1 MRGVTLKQL
10 RALRAVAD
18 TGSVTAAAR
27 ELFVTAPA
35 ISMQIRQF
43 EQIAGLPLLE
53 RAGEKFVLT
62 SAGREALRAARTV
75 DAAIDEL
82 DTALETLRGG
92 VAGHVSV
99 GLVSTAKYFAP
110 RIVGA
115 FARTHPGVK
124 VTMTVGNREQMLKA
138 LRDFSIDI
146 AIMGRPPEDQSC
158 IADPIGDHPHLIVA
172 EPGHRLARRRKF
184 DPPLLTEET
193 FVVRE
198 PGSGTRNLMERFLE
212 QAGVAPR
219 YGLEIDSNETIKQ
232 AVMAGLGVAFISAHT
247 VAAEL
252 AEGRLVKLDV
262 RGLPVVRTWYVMRR
276 RDRRP
281 LPAVREMQEFIVANR
296 ADFLP
301 TET

>member
-1 MRGVTLKQL
+1 MRGVTLRQL

-18 TGSVTAAAR
+18 TGSVTGAAR

-53 RAGEKFVLT
+53 RAGDRFVLT
-62 SAGREALRAARTV
+62 AAGREALRACRAV
-75 DAAIDEL
+75 DAAIDDFE
-82 DTALETLRGG
+82 TTLETLRGG
-92 VAGHVSV
+92 VAGRVSV

-110 RIVGA
+110 RMVGA
-115 FARTHPGVK
+115 FAKSHPGVK
-124 VTMTVGNREQMLKA
+124 VSMTVGNREEMLQG

-146 AIMGRPPEDQSC
+146 AIMGRPPEDHSC
-158 IADPIGDHPHLIVA
+158 AADPIGDHPHLIVA
-172 EPGHRLARRRKF
+172 EPGHRLARRRRI
-184 DPPLLTEET
+184 DPALLADET

-198 PGSGTRNLMERFLE
+198 PGSGTRSLMERFLE
-212 QAGVAPR
+212 QAGVAPTF
-219 YGLEIDSNETIKQ
+219 GLEIDSNETIKQ
-232 AVMAGLGVAFISAHT
+232 AVMADLGVAFISAHT

-252 AEGRLVKLDV
+252 ADGRLVKLDV

-276 RDRRP
+276 VDRRL
-281 LPAVREMQEFIVANR
+281 LPAVRAMQEFIVANR

-301 TET
+301 DEP